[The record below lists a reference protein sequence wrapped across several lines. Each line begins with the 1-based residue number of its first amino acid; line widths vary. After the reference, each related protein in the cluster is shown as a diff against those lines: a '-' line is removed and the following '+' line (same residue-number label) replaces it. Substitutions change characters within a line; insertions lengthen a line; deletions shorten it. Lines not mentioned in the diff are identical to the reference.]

1 MRVQGVLRYEA
12 QHETANKKAGHHTR
26 ERQPLGGSTKLNQV
40 RALDFMRDT
49 LYHGRPF
56 RTLNVINECN
66 REALRIECGTSIPSA
81 MLVSTMNQLTEVYGT
96 PQAIRMD
103 NGPEMT

>member
-1 MRVQGVLRYEA
+1 MGC
-12 QHETANKKAGHHTR
+12 
-26 ERQPLGGSTKLNQV
+26 STQLNQV
-40 RALDFMRDT
+40 WALDFMRDT

-56 RTLNVINECN
+56 RTLKVINECN
-66 REALRIECGTSIPSA
+66 REALRIECGTSIPSV
-81 MLVSTMNQLTEVYGT
+81 MLVSTMNQLIEVYGT